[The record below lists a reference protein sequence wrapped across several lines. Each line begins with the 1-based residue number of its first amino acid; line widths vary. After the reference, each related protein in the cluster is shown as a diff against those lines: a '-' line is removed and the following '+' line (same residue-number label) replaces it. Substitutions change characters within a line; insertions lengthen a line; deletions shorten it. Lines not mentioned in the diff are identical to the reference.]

1 MKRSK
6 LIWSTMILA
15 VATAGAAWA
24 QPPRDGRG
32 NSDHAVYSNNNNGR
46 GHNDVRRG
54 EGDNGAWRNGNDNR
68 GSQVYRGGDRDEVY
82 RGGDRDDRVYRGGDR
97 DDVYR
102 GGWGVYGRNDHDRD
116 DHNVWRGN
124 RNDRGGFWGIFNR
137 DRDHDGD
144 RH

>member
-1 MKRSK
+1 
-6 LIWSTMILA
+6 MILA
-15 VATAGAAWA
+15 AVTAGAAWA

-54 EGDNGAWRNGNDNR
+54 SGNNNDSARINDNHGNR
-68 GSQVYRGGDRDEVY
+68 GNQVYRGGDRDEVY
-82 RGGDRDDRVYRGGDR
+82 RGGDRDDH
-97 DDVYR
+97 VYR
-102 GGWGVYGRNDHDRD
+102 GGWGMYGRNDHDRD
-116 DHNVWRGN
+116 DRVWRGDRDN
-124 RNDRGGFWGIFNR
+124 RGGFWGIFNR